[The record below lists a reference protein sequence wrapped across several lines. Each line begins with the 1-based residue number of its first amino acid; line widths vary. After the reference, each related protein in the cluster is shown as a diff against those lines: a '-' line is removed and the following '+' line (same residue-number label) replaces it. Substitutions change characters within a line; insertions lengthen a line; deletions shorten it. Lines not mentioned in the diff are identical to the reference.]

1 MTGISEML
9 MDAGTASQ
17 SIAPANFDAFSKA
30 IAVFTKTVR
39 PRFIDI
45 LNSKLLATD
54 EYGQTTYGIDF
65 SSVFRQ
71 PQNMSFLNIKEE
83 IKALEGLGGNSDVL
97 LLEDD
102 GCYYLAGEIGV
113 VPLTKYRGTAPKIN
127 LPDLKE
133 SDQMGKTVTI
143 SDTDSLSKAVRGSK
157 WTGLF
162 THDGQLIG
170 FITSNFMFRLFHSES
185 SNLIRKTQ
193 DAMYKAHSFLK
204 MAGSTVHLGLYNL
217 DGEFWLKTSTD
228 IAKPRKGGQEEQLTN
243 AIGPPVTIYERLI
256 PAGLNEFQRLFSLL
270 SKNN

>member
-1 MTGISEML
+1 MTGISEL
-9 MDAGTASQ
+9 FLDAGADSQ
-17 SIAPANFDAFSKA
+17 SLAPADFDSFYKGVSL
-30 IAVFTKTVR
+30 FTKAVK
-39 PRFIDI
+39 PKAVSIVD
-45 LNSKLLATD
+45 SQLLARD
-54 EYGQTTYGIDF
+54 EYGRTVYEIDF
-65 SSVFRQ
+65 SNVFRQ

-83 IKALEGLGGNSDVL
+83 IQALQGLGGNSDVL

-102 GCYYLAGEIGV
+102 GCYYLAGETGV

-162 THDGQLIG
+162 THDGQLSG

-185 SNLIRKTQ
+185 SNLIRKTP

-228 IAKPRKGGQEEQLTN
+228 IAKPRKGGQNKKKQL
-243 AIGPPVTIYERLI
+243 IGPPVTIYERLI